1 MGEGRGSGSA
11 RPSRA
16 TKSRHP
22 SLHLN
27 AAQQLVVVGARARA
41 RAKAT
46 PGLG

>member
-27 AAQQLVVVGARARA
+27 AAQQLGA
-41 RAKAT
+41 
-46 PGLG
+46 GWGEGEGEGEG